1 MTTPELPPLPRFDF
15 DIYAGGDVEDA
26 DGVFVRFADA
36 LDRERILQARIAEA
50 EEQRGQWAGLCVRLE
65 ARIAE
70 LEADAE
76 RYRWIRARNEAIK
89 GIDPPGPY
97 VVEDDDGETHYPGGA
112 ELDAAID
119 AARKA

>member
-1 MTTPELPPLPRFDF
+1 MSAPELPPLPLQL
-15 DIYAGGDVEDA
+15 
-26 DGVFVRFADA
+26 VRDERHLIHEA
-36 LDRERILQARIAEA
+36 RERIL
-50 EEQRGQWAGLCVRLE
+50 LD
-65 ARIAE
+65 RIAE
-70 LEADAE
+70 LETDAE
-76 RYRWIRARNEAIK
+76 RYRWLRTRNEAIK